1 MKLAALSADI
11 ARTNR
16 SVRTG
21 AKLINGAD
29 DGRAD
34 ASDGRTDG
42 RTENVGIT
50 LPIKFHGFMF
60 SDGETL
66 NQFYTGG

>member
-34 ASDGRTDG
+34 ASDGRT
-42 RTENVGIT
+42 ENVGIT